1 MTRQK
6 KEPAPI
12 ADIKRIVFEVKG
24 AVKYHDARR
33 ARCGVALASGPE
45 TGIAISSNAHH
56 GYFLSPTCQLVFPG
70 IFVAAIFTKSK
81 LRSLY
86 SERRTIMGTEV
97 RPRWNF
103 LMFLK
108 RSLRKIIRRGG

>member
-12 ADIKRIVFEVKG
+12 AGIKRIVFEVKG

-45 TGIAISSNAHH
+45 TGIAISFNAHH

-81 LRSLY
+81 RRSLY
-86 SERRTIMGTEV
+86 YEREI